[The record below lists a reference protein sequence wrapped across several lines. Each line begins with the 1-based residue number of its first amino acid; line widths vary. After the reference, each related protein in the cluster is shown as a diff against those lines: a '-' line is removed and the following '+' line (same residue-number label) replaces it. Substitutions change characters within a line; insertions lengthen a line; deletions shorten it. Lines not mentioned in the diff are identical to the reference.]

1 MTISAALV
9 TRYSTEVDVD
19 WRHAFILSHPNA
31 ETKYIISH
39 TEEFTGLV
47 NGDLQLFAPVP
58 TEITPASRDDSGR
71 SDMTLN
77 WCGIGGEALAFLY
90 DALDDATKPITCL
103 YSIFILGDQN
113 PQISPWLEFQL
124 TSIQVTEETV
134 SATAS
139 RSNIIN
145 VPFPREVYRVDRFPG
160 LRRR

>member
-1 MTISAALV
+1 MTISAELI
-9 TRYSTEVDVD
+9 TRYTTEVDVD

-39 TEEFTGLV
+39 TEEFMGMVDGT
-47 NGDLQLFAPVP
+47 LQFFLPVP
-58 TEITPASRDDSGR
+58 TEITPASRDDSGQ
-71 SDMTLN
+71 SDMRLS

-90 DALDDATKPITCL
+90 DALEDATKPITCL
-103 YSIFILGDQN
+103 YSIFILGDSS
-113 PQISPWLEFQL
+113 PQLDPWLEFQL

-134 SATAS
+134 TATAS

-145 VPFPREVYRVDRFPG
+145 VPFPREVYRVERFPG